1 MQRQIPWSS
10 LAVGLAGGVLSGFFG
25 VGGGI
30 VMVPLL
36 VGVLHFGQHEAHAT
50 SLAAIFLI
58 AVAAFAGYLSAGEV
72 DPLVGVSLGVGG
84 VAGSIIGAQVMH
96 RMSPNTL
103 RGVFAVVMIAAG
115 FGMVF

>member
-1 MQRQIPWSS
+1 
-10 LAVGLAGGVLSGFFG
+10 
-25 VGGGI
+25 
-30 VMVPLL
+30 MVPLL
-36 VGVLHFGQHEAHAT
+36 VGVLRFGQHEAHAT

-84 VAGSIIGAQVMH
+84 VAGSVIGAQVMH

-103 RGVFAVVMIAAG
+103 RGVFAVAMIAAG
-115 FGMVF
+115 LRMVF